1 MNNDRL
7 QQYGVR
13 LAGLSLSLVLS
24 ACGGGGGSAGEPASS
39 TPVASSTPA
48 PVIIPTLTPALVP
61 TSQPT
66 VLSTPTPTPAPAAGP
81 SSSVALLISEVSSN
95 YLDEAG
101 AWFEIYNSSTQNV
114 SLNGVSLRATGA
126 RWQSSLETFSFPAN
140 TQIKAGSYLLV
151 AGKMSKSTRPNTD
164 QIVYIGDVF
173 SKPSWSANGALELVK
188 DGVTLDFVRFGLSF
202 ATPLSANAWPGG
214 STAALPFSY
223 GQSLVR
229 LGGMKVNSRSKQDWA
244 VVPFSTPGGPN
255 DVAATAVD
263 ADKDG
268 IPDSA
273 EVAGGTFAG
282 IDYYAMG
289 ARVAQPDVFIQIDH
303 MKSTDQGILPAKES
317 MQKVVDAFKA
327 RNIAVHFD
335 SGALYSYDIN
345 PALFNLG
352 GSRIS
357 KNNEVDYHQCLGMGD
372 KLNCASIYDYK
383 DKSMDIRRKQVFH
396 YLLMANSQ
404 QEDGQSGSSGYAE
417 VVGNDIIVTLGD
429 WGLNTSSANE
439 LNKLV
444 NFQAA
449 TIMHELGHNLG
460 LDHGGDDDVNHKP
473 NYYSVMSYLYQLMG
487 LGNDPK
493 SSSTIERYFLAKKAN
508 GFGWGAL
515 CKIEAG
521 PCSRDFRIDYS
532 DGSSSILDENNL
544 NESAMIGRGSLGT
557 YADWNLDGQL
567 NRLNYALDLNDDGK
581 KTFLYDY
588 NDWGNLTLAFAR
600 VASGNSGASMKRSA
614 SVTAINPILNDK
626 QRWSVETAPSADFM
640 AAVRRA
646 H

>member
-1 MNNDRL
+1 MNNNYL
-7 QQYGVR
+7 KPYGVR
-13 LAGLSLSLVLS
+13 LVGLSLSLVLS
-24 ACGGGGGSAGEPASS
+24 ACGGGGGSGAEPASA
-39 TPVASSTPA
+39 TPVASTPP
-48 PVIIPTLTPALVP
+48 PVIIPTLTPTLVP
-61 TSQPT
+61 ENVST
-66 VLSTPTPTPAPAAGP
+66 VLPIATPTPIPAAGP
-81 SSSVALLISEVSSN
+81 NLPGALLISEISSSR
-95 YLDEAG
+95 YDETG
-101 AWFEIYNSSTQNV
+101 AWLEIYNSSAQDI
-114 SLNGVSLRATGA
+114 SLNGVSLRAAGA
-126 RWQSSLETFSFPAN
+126 SWRSSLESFSFPVN
-140 TQIKAGSYLLV
+140 TQIKAGAYLLV
-151 AGKMSKSTRPNTD
+151 AGKLPNETRANTN
-164 QIVYIGDVF
+164 QIVYVGNTI
-173 SKPSWSANGALELVK
+173 STPSWSMDGALELVK
-188 DGVTLDFVRFGLSF
+188 DGVTLDFVRFGNSL
-202 ATPLSANAWPGG
+202 AAPLSASAWSG
-214 STAALPFSY
+214 SNVAAMPFSY

-229 LGGMKVNSRSKQDWA
+229 LGGMKVNSHSKQDW
-244 VVPFSTPGGPN
+244 VLVPFATPGGPN
-255 DVAATAVD
+255 DVAANATD
-263 ADKDG
+263 NDKDG

-273 EVAGGTFAG
+273 EVPGGTFAG

-289 ARVAQPDVFIQIDH
+289 ARVGQADIFIQIDH
-303 MKSTDQGILPAKES
+303 MKSTDQGVLPAKES
-317 MQKVVDAFKA
+317 MQKVVDAFKT

-357 KNNEVDYHQCLGMGD
+357 KNNQVDYHQCLGMGD

-396 YLLMANSQ
+396 YLLMGNSQ
-404 QEDGQSGSSGYAE
+404 NEDGKSGSSGYAE
-417 VVGNDIIVTLGD
+417 IIGNDIIVTLGD
-429 WGLNTSSANE
+429 WGLNSKSENQ

-460 LDHGGDDDVNHKP
+460 LDHGGDEPSNYKP
-473 NYYSVMSYLYQLMG
+473 NYYSVMNYLYQLMG
-487 LGNDPK
+487 LGSNPK
-493 SSSTIERYFLAKKAN
+493 TSSAIERYFLAKKAN
-508 GFGWGAL
+508 GFDWNSL
-515 CKIEAG
+515 CKLETG

-532 DGSSSILDENNL
+532 DGSGSMLDEYNL
-544 NESAMIGRGSLGT
+544 NESAMIGRGSLGA

-581 KTFLYDY
+581 KTFLHDY

-600 VASGNSGASMKRSA
+600 TASGNSGASIKRSA

-640 AAVRRA
+640 AAVHRA

>member
-24 ACGGGGGSAGEPASS
+24 ACGGGGGSAGEPASA

-61 TSQPT
+61 TSVPT
-66 VLSTPTPTPAPAAGP
+66 LLPTPIPKPDPAAGP
-81 SSSVALLISEVSSN
+81 SSPGALLISEVSS
-95 YLDEAG
+95 YSYDGSG
-101 AWFEIYNSSTQNV
+101 AWIEIHNSGAQTI
-114 SLNGVSLRATGA
+114 LLTGISLRTAGTA
-126 RWQSSLETFSFPAN
+126 WRNFNYQESFPLPEN
-140 TQIKAGSYLLV
+140 TQIKAGGYLLV
-151 AGKMSKSTRPNTD
+151 ATNIQKRPNTD
-164 QIVYIGDVF
+164 QIVYVGSSYSRPV
-173 SKPSWSANGALELVK
+173 WGAEGAIELVK
-188 DGVTLDFVRFGLSF
+188 DGVTLDFVRFGE
-202 ATPLSANAWPGG
+202 
-214 STAALPFSY
+214 STAMPLTVGAWLGSNVLPGSY
-223 GQSLVR
+223 WQSLVR
-229 LGGMKVNSRSKQDWA
+229 KEGAKGNKHSKQDWMS
-244 VVPFSTPGGPN
+244 VSSSTPGGPN
-255 DVAATAVD
+255 DMAPMEID
-263 ADKDG
+263 LDQDG

-273 EVAGGTFAG
+273 EVAGSTFAG
-282 IDYYAMG
+282 VDYYAMG
-289 ARVAQPDVFIQIDH
+289 ARVNQPDIFIQIDH
-303 MKSTDQGILPAKES
+303 MKSNDKGILPAKES

-335 SGALYSYDIN
+335 SGALYSYDFN

-357 KNNEVDYHQCLGMGD
+357 KNNEVDYHQCLSIGD

-396 YLLMANSQ
+396 YLLMGNSQ
-404 QEDGQSGSSGYAE
+404 SEDGQSGSSGYAE
-417 VVGNDIIVTLGD
+417 MIGNDIIVTLGG
-429 WGLNTSSANE
+429 WGLNSKGENE

-460 LDHGGDDDVNHKP
+460 LNHGGHEGVNNKP
-473 NYYSVMSYLYQLMG
+473 NYYSVMNYLYQLMG
-487 LGNDPK
+487 LGSNPK
-493 SSSTIERYFLAKKAN
+493 TSSVIERYFLAKKAN
-508 GFGWGAL
+508 GFDWIDL
-515 CKIEAG
+515 CKIETG

-532 DGSSSILDENNL
+532 DGSGEVLDEYNL
-544 NESAMIGRGSLGT
+544 SESVMIGRGSLNA
-557 YADWNLDGQL
+557 YADWNLDQKL
-567 NRLNYALDLNDDGK
+567 NSTRYAFDLNDDGK
-581 KTFLYDY
+581 KTLLYDY
-588 NDWGNLTLAFAR
+588 NDWGTLLF
-600 VASGNSGASMKRSA
+600 VFVYVPSGNSGASMKRSA

>member
-1 MNNDRL
+1 MNNNYL
-7 QQYGVR
+7 KPYGVR
-13 LAGLSLSLVLS
+13 LVGLSLSLIIS
-24 ACGGGGGSAGEPASS
+24 ACGGGGGSGGEPASA
-39 TPVASSTPA
+39 TPVASTPP

-61 TSQPT
+61 ESVST
-66 VLSTPTPTPAPAAGP
+66 VLPTATPTPVPAAGP
-81 SSSVALLISEVSSN
+81 TLPGALLISEVSSSR
-95 YLDEAG
+95 YDETG
-101 AWFEIYNSSTQNV
+101 AWLEIYNSSAQDV
-114 SLNGVSLRATGA
+114 SLNGVSLRAAGA
-126 RWQSSLETFSFPAN
+126 SWRSSLESFSFPAN
-140 TQIKAGSYLLV
+140 TQIKAGGYLVV
-151 AGKMSKSTRPNTD
+151 AGKMPNETRANTN
-164 QIVYIGDVF
+164 QIVYVGNTI
-173 SKPSWSANGALELVK
+173 STPSWSMDGALELVK
-188 DGVTLDFVRFGLSF
+188 DGVTLDFVRFGNSL
-202 ATPLSANAWPGG
+202 AAPLSTSAWSG
-214 STAALPFSY
+214 SNVAAMPLSY

-229 LGGMKVNSRSKQDWA
+229 LGGMKVNSHSKQDWTL
-244 VVPFSTPGGPN
+244 VPFATPGGPN

-263 ADKDG
+263 SDHDG

-289 ARVAQPDVFIQIDH
+289 ARVGQPDIFVQIDH
-303 MKSTDQGILPAKES
+303 MKSSDQGILPAKES

-327 RNIAVHFD
+327 RNIAMHFD
-335 SGALYSYDIN
+335 SGALYSYGFN

-352 GSRIS
+352 GSSIN

-372 KLNCASIYDYK
+372 QLNCASIYDYK

-396 YLLMANSQ
+396 YLLMGNSQ
-404 QEDGQSGSSGYAE
+404 NEDGKSGSSGYAE
-417 VVGNDIIVTLGD
+417 IIGNDIIVTLGS
-429 WGLNTSSANE
+429 WGLNSKSANE

-460 LDHGGDDDVNHKP
+460 LDHGGDEGINNKP
-473 NYYSVMSYLYQLMG
+473 NYYSVMNYLYQLMG
-487 LGNDPK
+487 LGSNPK
-493 SSSTIERYFLAKKAN
+493 TSSAIERYFLAKKAN
-508 GFGWGAL
+508 GFDWNAL
-515 CKIEAG
+515 CKVETG

-532 DGSSSILDENNL
+532 DGSGSMLDENNL
-544 NESAMIGRGSLGT
+544 NESAMIGRGSLGA
-557 YADWNLDGQL
+557 YADWNLDQQL

-600 VASGNSGASMKRSA
+600 TASGNRGASIKRSA